1 MLKSIPFFHFAQL
14 LFDSKDPARK
24 AAVILK
30 AILDAQSP
38 RLSDIAQKMPG
49 TPEAN
54 YKQIQRF
61 LVKIDPKSI
70 LLRLFQTDA
79 PFVLGDPTEIPRP
92 EAWRTSYVGTL
103 SDGKTKG
110 FWLLTLATP
119 FRGRALPFHFVTYS
133 SKTIADEESSRNL
146 KHLNALATAK
156 DLLGE
161 KPLVFD
167 REFSY
172 LELLEKLVAEHVHF
186 VIRLNLGSHPPQL
199 TNAENHSIAL
209 TIAPGETEI
218 HRGLYYK
225 GRVSINVIG
234 VWKPGLSEPLWVM
247 TDLLPEA
254 GLQIYF
260 QRMKIDES
268 FRDLKNLLHLD
279 KLMNKKP
286 EYMEKMIALVMLAY
300 SIGVLTGEGVRDAI
314 FGEPIKARARVPIPE
329 RIPNQPQLRQGKKWK
344 LYSGL
349 FIVLKQ
355 KVDVPLKNRRQIFR
369 TILPVFTDLIQHPV
383 RTPV

>member
-14 LFDSKDPARK
+14 LFDSKDLARK

-30 AILDAQSP
+30 AILEAQSP

-49 TPEAN
+49 TSDAN
-54 YKQIQRF
+54 YKQMQRF
-61 LVKIDPKSI
+61 LVKIDPKAI
-70 LLRLFQTDA
+70 LLRLFQPEA

-92 EAWRTSYVGTL
+92 EAWHTSYVGTL

-133 SKTIADEESSRNL
+133 SQTIADEESSRNL
-146 KHLNALATAK
+146 KHLKALAAVK

-172 LELLEKLVAEHVHF
+172 LELLEKLVAERVHF

-199 TNAENHSIAL
+199 TNATNQSIAL

-218 HRGLYYK
+218 YCGLRYK
-225 GRVSINVIG
+225 GCVPINVIG
-234 VWKPGLSEPLWVM
+234 VWKAGLSEPLWVM
-247 TDLLPEA
+247 TDLQPEA

-268 FRDLKNLLHLD
+268 FRDLKSLLRLD
-279 KLMNKKP
+279 KVMNKKQ
-286 EYMEKMIALVMLAY
+286 EYLEKMIALVMLAY

-314 FGEPIKARARVPIPE
+314 FGEPIKARAKVAPTE
-329 RIPNQPQLRQGKKWK
+329 RIPDQPSLRQSKKWK

-349 FIVLKQ
+349 FILLRQ
-355 KVDVPLKNRRQIFR
+355 KVDLPFQNRRQIFR
-369 TILPVFTDLIQHPV
+369 AILPVFTRLIQHPV

>member
-14 LFDSKDPARK
+14 LFDSTDLARK

-30 AILDAQSP
+30 AILEAQSP
-38 RLSDIAQKMPG
+38 RLSEIAQKMPG
-49 TPEAN
+49 TAEAN

-61 LVKIDPKSI
+61 LAKIDPKAI
-70 LLRLFQTDA
+70 LLRLFQTNA

-92 EAWRTSYVGTL
+92 EAWRTPYVGTL

-133 SKTIADEESSRNL
+133 SKTIADEETSRNL
-146 KHLNALATAK
+146 KHLNALATVK

-172 LELLEKLVAEHVHF
+172 LELLEKLVTERVHF

-199 TNAENHSIAL
+199 TNAENRSIAL

-218 HRGLYYK
+218 YRQLYYR
-225 GRVSINVIG
+225 GRVPINVIG
-234 VWKPGLSEPLWVM
+234 VWKAGLSEPLWVM
-247 TDLLPEA
+247 TDLQAEA

-279 KLMNKKP
+279 TLMNKKL
-286 EYMEKMIALVMLAY
+286 EHMEKMIALVMLAY
-300 SIGVLTGEGVRDAI
+300 SIGVLAGEGVRDAI
-314 FGEPIKARARVPIPE
+314 FGEPIQPKMRVPITE
-329 RIPNQPQLRQGKKWK
+329 RIPDHPDVRQGKKWK

-349 FIVLKQ
+349 FILLKQ
-355 KVDVPLKNRRQIFR
+355 KVDLPVKNRRQIFR
-369 TILPVFTDLIQHPV
+369 AVLPVFTGLIQCPV